1 MVFLFLVFVFWSLVL
16 RYFMYFNMIRGDL
29 IFFTMICAD
38 LISFTMISREYT
50 CSPSQY
56 TPARVNLTMI
66 CAEIFLEL

>member
-1 MVFLFLVFVFWSLVL
+1 M
-16 RYFMYFNMIRGDL
+16 RYFMYFTLIRGDL
-29 IFFTMICAD
+29 ISFTMISAD

-66 CAEIFLEL
+66 CAEMRLEFEVCGIAGCLN

>member
-29 IFFTMICAD
+29 M
-38 LISFTMISREYT
+38 SFTMISREYT
-50 CSPSQY
+50 CSTSQN

-66 CAEIFLEL
+66 CAEIRLEY